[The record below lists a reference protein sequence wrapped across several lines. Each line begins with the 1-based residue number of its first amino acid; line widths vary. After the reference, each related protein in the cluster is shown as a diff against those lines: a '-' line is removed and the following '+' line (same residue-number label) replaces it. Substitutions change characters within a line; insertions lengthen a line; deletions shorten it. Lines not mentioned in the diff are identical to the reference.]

1 MPGYLVCIQKLVILL
16 FDLVSDLVCFP
27 LVEVAC
33 DCETLLFA
41 LLQYLIFRLQEARV
55 LAID

>member
-16 FDLVSDLVCFP
+16 FDLVSDLVCLPF
-27 LVEVAC
+27 VEVAC